1 MTAQASTRTGDVA
14 AISLSG
20 LCLIHCLAPP
30 ARAISL
36 PLLGVWAE
44 AEWVLWGFIA
54 LSVPV
59 SLWALSRGLGHGRAR
74 RLMLAVVGLGLMV
87 AGALEIGDETAMTVT
102 GGLVL
107 ATAHLLNLRR
117 HS

>member
-1 MTAQASTRTGDVA
+1 
-14 AISLSG
+14 
-20 LCLIHCLAPP
+20 
-30 ARAISL
+30 
-36 PLLGVWAE
+36 
-44 AEWVLWGFIA
+44 
-54 LSVPV
+54 
-59 SLWALSRGLGHGRAR
+59 
-74 RLMLAVVGLGLMV
+74 MLAGVGLGLMV